1 MKTRLLFLMLFIG
14 IISVSEAQVAINQEG
29 NDPHESAMLDVSSS
43 DKGLLIPRLTS
54 DQRQQIENPANGLM
68 VFDITT
74 NTFWFFSE
82 STDGWEEMGGAVV
95 SVLNDLM
102 DAKTDA
108 NSIYI
113 GYQSGVNNDG
123 NNANT
128 ALGSKSMKD
137 NTAGHHNTALGYTS
151 LNNST
156 SGSNNVAIGDYTLG
170 ASVSGNQNTA
180 IGSAAGSSIGENAS
194 GNVFIGFEAGKLED
208 GSNKLYI
215 ENSDSQSPLIGG
227 NFETD
232 EVTINGDLN
241 ISDNLYVTDNIS
253 TEALKITGGEIA
265 EGKILTSDAEGN
277 ALWQNP
283 IAGVESLND
292 LTDAATTTSSL
303 YIGES
308 SGEND
313 EDSQYNVAIGKQ
325 TLQANTTG
333 KSNAALGYGALA
345 NNTTGEGNT
354 AIGSASMA
362 TNQTGSD
369 NLAIGQT
376 TLAFNNGYNNTAVGN
391 RALLMNT
398 GNENTAIGQ
407 GAGQNSDNSSG
418 NVFLGY
424 NAGKEETA
432 SNKLY
437 IENSASSTPLIKGDF
452 ENDEVEVY
460 GDFDVHGSTYTY
472 GNAAIG
478 VDLTIGRN
486 INVEDTVKTKY
497 LKISE
502 GNPGAGKVLTSDE
515 NGIASWSDANGGV
528 SGLNDLEDVT
538 KNNYNLFM
546 GEGSGSNQG
555 SSFFNIGIGDNSL
568 STNEIIRNNIAI
580 GFEAGNNLTQ
590 SIGDS
595 NIIIGNQAGIYA
607 SGGNQLIIENSYST
621 APLIHGNF
629 KDDHLK
635 INGTLEITG
644 GNPGE
649 GKVLVSDADGKASW
663 DYAAGA
669 QSINQLADG
678 KTLGK
683 SVYLGEEA
691 GDNEIEET
699 ESTGVGYQ
707 SLLNNTGFYNNA
719 FGYGSLFSNID
730 GFDNTAF
737 GRIAMSNNTTGDRNV
752 GIGNGTLNLNKTGD
766 NNTAIG
772 AYAGANTPDNISG
785 SVFIGQS
792 AGYYETENNQLYI
805 ENSSSSTPLIGGDFS
820 TDEVV
825 INGTLQITGGNPG
838 AGKVLVSDSEGK
850 ASWSSTVGANS
861 INDLTDGKNDYSS
874 IYLGSSADADDGNN
888 KNTATGI
895 QSLIANT
902 SGQYNAAF
910 GHNSLYANNEG
921 NFNSAFGYAAME
933 LSTNGIENT
942 AFGSGALYNNGM
954 GSQNTA
960 LGFEAGF
967 GTYGYNS
974 TGNVFLGYKA
984 GYYETGSNKLYISNS
999 DTYYPLVYGDFDQN
1013 MLEVNGEF
1021 KVADGAYN
1029 NVKINNE
1036 NLESNVPINANSAV
1050 HIDQTLDVDG
1060 EITAN
1065 DKIIANDHIEAHE
1078 DIILSDEK
1086 NITYENART
1095 AKLNFGGSE
1104 FFWSTYEEDDYSYD
1118 FYHEGTTLAL
1128 TTQPY
1133 SGRVYFRLSKQI
1145 QLPQGAKI
1153 TNIKFSFG
1161 GGPDDEVQIQI
1172 IKRSFEQTY
1181 NDGDELFESTFHF
1194 GEGEWTTYE
1203 FGFGVDPIIDNDYIY
1218 QICLRAQ
1225 VNDNDDSFGGIFG
1238 LNTVSIEYEYETLNH

>member
-1 MKTRLLFLMLFIG
+1 MLFIG
-14 IISVSEAQVAINQEG
+14 IISYSEAQVAINEQG
-29 NDPHESAMLDVSSS
+29 NDPHESAMLDVSSF
-43 DKGLLIPRLTS
+43 DKGLLIPRLS
-54 DQRQQIENPANGLM
+54 SVQRQQIENPANGLM

-74 NTFWFFSE
+74 DTFWFYSDATGE
-82 STDGWEEMGGAVV
+82 WEEMGGAIVN
-95 SVLNDLM
+95 VLNDLM

-113 GYQSGVNNDG
+113 GFQSGVNNDG

-180 IGSAAGSSIGENAS
+180 IGSAAGSSIGEDAS
-194 GNVFIGFEAGKLED
+194 GNVFIGYEAGKLEE
-208 GSNKLYI
+208 GSNRLYI
-215 ENSDSQSPLIGG
+215 ENSGSQTPLIGG

-232 EVTINGDLN
+232 EVTINGNLN
-241 ISDNLYVTDNIS
+241 ISENLQVTENIS
-253 TEALKITGGEIA
+253 TESLKITGGEIA

-277 ALWQNP
+277 AFWQNP
-283 IAGVESLND
+283 TAGVESLND
-292 LTDAATTTSSL
+292 LIDAATTTSSL

-313 EDSQYNVAIGKQ
+313 EESQYNVAIGKL
-325 TLQANTTG
+325 TMQANTTG

-376 TLAFNNGYNNTAVGN
+376 TLAFNNGSNNTAVGN
-391 RALLMNT
+391 RSLLMNT
-398 GNENTAIGQ
+398 GSENTALGQ

-437 IENSASSTPLIKGDF
+437 IENSESSTPLIKGDF
-452 ENDEVEVY
+452 DTDEVDIY
-460 GDFDVHGSTYTY
+460 GDFDVHGSTYTF

-478 VDLTIGRN
+478 VDLNIGRN
-486 INVEDTVKTKY
+486 INVDDTVKTKY
-497 LKISE
+497 IKISE
-502 GNPGAGKVLTSDE
+502 GNPAAGKVLTSDE
-515 NGIASWSDANGGV
+515 NGIASWSDEAMGANEI
-528 SGLNDLEDVT
+528 NDLTDASTEGG
-538 KNNYNLFM
+538 NLYLGKYA
-546 GEGSGSNQG
+546 GELSSGSV
-555 SSFFNIGIGDNSL
+555 NIAIGDNALNNHEASV
-568 STNEIIRNNIAI
+568 NNIAI
-580 GFEAGNNLTQ
+580 GHYAGENDSPTQGSNN
-590 SIGDS
+590 IF
-595 NIIIGNQAGIYA
+595 IGNFAGIENEG
-607 SGGNQLIIENSYST
+607 SNQLIIETNSVG
-621 APLIHGNF
+621 APLIYGNF
-629 KDDHLK
+629 DEDHLQ

-669 QSINQLADG
+669 QSINQLTDG

-683 SVYLGEEA
+683 SLYLGEES
-691 GDNEIEET
+691 GDHEIEET

-707 SLLNNTGFYNNA
+707 SLLNNSGFYNNA
-719 FGYGSLFSNID
+719 FGYGSMFSNTD

-737 GRIAMSNNTTGDRNV
+737 GRISMSNNTTGDRNV

-772 AYAGANTPDNISG
+772 AYAGANTPDDISG

-792 AGYYETENNQLYI
+792 AGYNATESNQLYI
-805 ENSSSSTPLIGGDFS
+805 ENSSSETPLIGGDFS

-825 INGTLQITGGNPG
+825 INGTLQITGGNPD

-850 ASWSSTVGANS
+850 ASWSSSAGANS
-861 INDLTDGKNDYSS
+861 INDLTDAKNDNSS
-874 IYLGSSADADDGNN
+874 IYLGSPAGADDGNN

-895 QSLIANT
+895 QTLSANT

-910 GHNSLYANNEG
+910 GYKSLNANNEG
-921 NFNSAFGYAAME
+921 HFNSAFGYAAME
-933 LSTNGIENT
+933 LSTNGSENT
-942 AFGSGALYNNGM
+942 AFGSGALYNNGE
-954 GSQNTA
+954 GTQNTA
-960 LGFEAGF
+960 IGFEAGF

-1036 NLESNVPINANSAV
+1036 NLESNVPINVNSSV

-1065 DKIIANDHIEAHE
+1065 EKIIANEQIEAHE
-1078 DIILSDEK
+1078 DIILSEEK
-1086 NITYENART
+1086 NIKYENART
-1095 AKLNFGGSE
+1095 AKLNYAGSE
-1104 FFWSTYEEDDYSYD
+1104 FFWSTYEDDDYSYD

-1145 QLPQGAKI
+1145 QLPEGAKI

-1161 GGPDDEVQIQI
+1161 GGPDDEVQIQV

-1181 NDGDELFESTFHF
+1181 IEGEELFESTFHF

-1225 VNDNDDSFGGIFG
+1225 VNDNDDGFGGIFG